1 MAKPNIYDREFSKRM
16 QNLISQHGGN
26 VSVFA
31 QKLEVS
37 PPTVTRWIKGEAD
50 PSRTNLI
57 KISEALDVS
66 LEWLAT
72 GNGRE
77 KREFNIIKETQP
89 NYNTSKIQT
98 KDGEVVVNKAKLQE
112 AIETLEEVLVIT
124 NKEMEPAGKA
134 QMIWA
139 FYELLTQE
147 NSEKEKMIGL
157 LKLVA

>member
-1 MAKPNIYDREFSKRM
+1 MAKPNIYDQEFSKRM

-26 VSVFA
+26 VSAFA

-72 GNGRE
+72 GKGRE
-77 KREFNIIKETQP
+77 KREFNIIKDTQP
-89 NYNTSKIQT
+89 NYTSKLQT
-98 KDGEVVVNKAKLQE
+98 KDGEIVVNKAKLQE
-112 AIETLEEVLVIT
+112 AIETLEEVLEIT
-124 NKEMEPAGKA
+124 NKEMKPAGKA

-139 FYELLTQE
+139 FYELLTQD
-147 NSEKEKMIGL
+147 NSQKEKMIGL